1 MARSAPPG
9 AAQTLTAGQ
18 IAGYAKLVG
27 FSGQGL
33 VDAVAIALAE
43 SSGGTAKI
51 GGPNSDGSRDYGL
64 WQINDRAHPDLI
76 TADAQWW
83 SPAINAQM
91 AFKVYSAAGN
101 SFKPWSTYANGTG
114 LRYLSNLPVA
124 KTAAWMPDAVGEITP
139 GEGGIITHDPVSD
152 AISAMASP
160 IAALAN
166 AMKAIAG
173 AVFKATAWTANPKNW
188 GRVAFI
194 GVGGALVIGSMTLIA
209 KPYFMGAAAPV
220 VNAVTDVAP
229 GGGVIKKAAKAA
241 AKGSAK

>member
-1 MARSAPPG
+1 MVRSAPAG
-9 AAQTLTAGQ
+9 ADQTLTAAQ
-18 IAGYAKLVG
+18 IAGYAKLAG

-33 VDAVAIALAE
+33 VDAVAIGLAE
-43 SSGGTAKI
+43 SSGRTTATHTNANGTT
-51 GGPNSDGSRDYGL
+51 DYGV
-64 WQINDRAHPDLI
+64 WQINSVHSDLI

-101 SFKPWSTYANGTG
+101 SFKPWSTYAGGTG

-124 KTAAWMPDAVGEITP
+124 KSAAFNPDAVGVITP

-152 AISAMASP
+152 AINAMASP

-173 AVFKATAWTANPKNW
+173 TVFKATAWTANPKNW

-194 GVGGALVIGSMTLIA
+194 GIGGALLIGSMTLVA
-209 KPYFMGAAAPV
+209 KPYVMGAAAPV
-220 VNAVTDVAP
+220 VNAVTDIAP
-229 GGGVIKKAAKAA
+229 GGGAIKKAAKVA
-241 AKGSAK
+241 AKGAGK